1 MTLDLDTLRRANM
14 ARQAEWPGA
23 GAVDLA
29 FRGLELAGEVGELED
44 AVVDMVAVSAA
55 TGRVCN
61 LAKKLVR
68 IRRDIHG
75 TSETAEHLLRAMQDE
90 AADVLISLDLLCMD
104 LGIDLSIA
112 AAAKFNETSIKKGLL
127 TRLPA

>member
-29 FRGLELAGEVGELED
+29 FRGLELAGETGELED

-75 TSETAEHLLRAMQDE
+75 TTEAPEALMRAVQDE

-104 LGIDLSIA
+104 LGINLSLA
-112 AAAKFNETSIKKGLL
+112 AAAKFNETSIKKGLT